1 MGTGFEIC
9 VYWEYI
15 EFVCF
20 LFNFLFVFQNL
31 ALLDEF
37 HFLKR
42 IVHGICHASSLTITV
57 LCMYKGIQCH
67 LLLYSYV
74 HQMLSF
80 TLSFVFLT
88 THVLLAT
95 CMPHL

>member
-1 MGTGFEIC
+1 MGTGFEVC

-37 HFLKR
+37 HFLKC
-42 IVHGICHASSLTITV
+42 IVHGVCYASSLTITV
-57 LCMYKGIQCH
+57 LREYSVICSCIHMYIKCCH
-67 LLLYSYV
+67 SHLV
-74 HQMLSF
+74 V
-80 TLSFVFLT
+80 VFF
-88 THVLLAT
+88 
-95 CMPHL
+95 